1 MKVKQL
7 EEIANEF
14 LEEYGMT
21 LKIPIVINNRLRK
34 LMGAFVYTNSEPVR
48 IEIAGDMIKY
58 AHSDFIIDT
67 LKHELI
73 HYALYEM
80 KQPFDDKDQNFINE
94 CNRLGV
100 TLSGTNYV
108 GLGYEVKCCSCDQ
121 ILWTNYKSIFKTKF
135 ISNCCESEIKPY
147 RQIVNN
153 GYEEIYTYL

>member
-1 MKVKQL
+1 MNVKQL
-7 EEIANEF
+7 EVIANEF
-14 LEEYGMT
+14 LEEYGTT

-34 LMGAFVYTNSEPVR
+34 LMGAFVYTDSEAIR
-48 IEIAGDMIKY
+48 IEIAGNMIKY

-80 KQPFDDKDQNFINE
+80 KEPFDDDDETFINE
-94 CNRLGV
+94 CNKLGV

-108 GLGYEVKCCSCDQ
+108 GLDYEVKCCSCDKV
-121 ILWTNYKSIFKTKF
+121 LWTNKKSALKGAY
-135 ISNCCESEIKPY
+135 ISRCCKADIKPY
-147 RQIVNN
+147 RQIVSN